1 MQKVAAT
8 KFTPYLYCLMRTDMD
23 SLNPGKAIAQGI
35 HAGHVFTYQMNRLKD
50 QYAQVWTNPII
61 FREYE
66 EMKAEEEVKT
76 HGFYN
81 QNIRNL
87 TLFKQWEMTS
97 LKTAGFGT
105 TITLDIRDEKTLL
118 DTVTAVRNYGYPAGV
133 AHDDEYPVGD
143 GEITHLVPL
152 NTCGYAFG
160 DKDELAFILGH
171 FELHF

>member
-8 KFTPYLYCLMRTDMD
+8 SSTPYLYCLMRTDME

-35 HAGHVFTYQMNRLKD
+35 HAGHVFTYRMNQLKD
-50 QYAQVWTNPII
+50 QYVQAWSNPIL

-66 EMKAEEEVKT
+66 DMEAEGEVKT
-76 HGFYN
+76 KAFYD

-87 TLFKQWEMTS
+87 VFFKQWEMTS
-97 LKTAGFGT
+97 RKTPGFGT
-105 TITLDIRDEKTLL
+105 TITLDIGDEASLHRVVDVVSK
-118 DTVTAVRNYGYPAGV
+118 YGCPAGV

-143 GEITHLVPL
+143 GEVMHFVPL
-152 NTCGYAFG
+152 DTCGYAFG
-160 DKDELAFILGH
+160 DKDELEFILGQ